1 MTRRLEGKALAAEL
15 LASARSKVA
24 AGTASGRPPPTLASV
39 HRGGQTPFAV
49 YLRRQ
54 AATASEAGIGFREV
68 ALEPGVRREGLRQQL
83 VDLDTDPSVHAILVE
98 HPLPDELDF
107 LGAIS
112 AVRPEKDVD
121 GVSPANLGLL
131 VSGRPVHV
139 PAVALGALALA
150 RHHAIHLEGI
160 HVAVVGRSATVGLP
174 LALLLLARGA
184 GANATVTIAHSKTPA
199 LATALAGSQVIFSC
213 AGRPGLLDRSNV
225 PREAAVIDVG
235 LTTVP
240 DPSRP
245 SGSRVLGDA
254 NAESLEGWASA
265 LAPVPGGVG
274 PMTVAQLMTNVVAG
288 WSRLTGG
295 SSD

>member
-1 MTRRLEGKALAAEL
+1 MTRRLEGKSLAAEL
-15 LASARSKVA
+15 LAAARAKVG
-24 AGTASGRPPPTLASV
+24 AGTTAGRPQPLLASV

-68 ALEPGVRREGLRQQL
+68 ALAPGAHREGLRQRL
-83 VDLDTDPSVHAILVE
+83 VELDRDATVHAVLVE

-112 AVRPEKDVD
+112 ALRPEKDVD

-131 VSGRPVHV
+131 VSGRPVQV

-150 RHHAIHLEGI
+150 RHHAVTLEG
-160 HVAVVGRSATVGLP
+160 VRAAVVGRSTTVGLP
-174 LALLLLARGA
+174 LALLLVARGA
-184 GANATVTIAHSKTPA
+184 GANATVTIAHSKTPG
-199 LATALAGSQVIFSC
+199 LATALAGSEVIFSC
-213 AGRPGLLDRSNV
+213 AGSPGLLDRSNV
-225 PREAAVIDVG
+225 PRDAAVIDVG

-240 DPSRP
+240 DPNRP
-245 SGSRVLGDA
+245 SGSRVVGDA
-254 NAESLEGWASA
+254 NAESLDGWASA

-274 PMTVAQLMTNVVAG
+274 PVTVAQLMTNVVTG
-288 WSRLTGG
+288 WTWLTGG
-295 SSD
+295 GSD